1 MIPKEILPGKL
12 VRDKI
17 PQIME
22 AGGQTP
28 VTKVLSDEEFGQAL
42 RDKLIEEAEELRKA
56 RDKATLIEELADVSE
71 IIETILETEGVSP
84 SQVKK
89 VQLEKRKER
98 GGFKQKLLLLPPP
111 QSSL

>member
-1 MIPKEILPGKL
+1 MTPKEILPGKL

-22 AGGQTP
+22 ARGQTP
-28 VTKVLSDEEFGQAL
+28 ITKVLSDEEFGQAL

-56 RDKATLIEELADVSE
+56 MDKTTLIEELADISE
-71 IIETILETEGVSP
+71 VIETILEVEGLSQ

-89 VQLEKRKER
+89 VQLEKRKKS